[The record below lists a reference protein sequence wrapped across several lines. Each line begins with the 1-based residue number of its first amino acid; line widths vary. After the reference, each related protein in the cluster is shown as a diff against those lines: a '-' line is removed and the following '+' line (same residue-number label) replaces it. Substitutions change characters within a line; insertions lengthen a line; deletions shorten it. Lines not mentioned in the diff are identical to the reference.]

1 MSVRSATATEATA
14 RKLSGG
20 SGAPPATPATALELR
35 DVAVRYGEREIL
47 RGVTLSV
54 APGTVYAL
62 LGRNGSGKPSLIRC
76 LLGQQL
82 PQRGRARLLGFDSW
96 AERPAAL
103 GRIGVVPEE
112 PDAPPHL
119 TPRELADLCSELYPS
134 WSPAAVEARFTRFGV
149 PRDTAFAQLSK
160 GQKGHT
166 LLALALGHEPEL
178 LVLDDPTL
186 GLDAVARRAVFDE
199 LIGELAERGTTVLL
213 ASHDL
218 EGVERIAER
227 VGILHGGGLV
237 VDESLEQLKARFR
250 RLRCPRD
257 LEGSELEAHGM
268 LALRDR
274 PWGRDALVQR
284 FDAARFAAQA
294 QRLDLTAEAVPLE
307 EIFLALA
314 GEGSAG
320 AP

>member
-20 SGAPPATPATALELR
+20 SSAPPATPAAALELR
-35 DVAVRYGEREIL
+35 DLAVRYGEREIL
-47 RGVTLSV
+47 RGVSLSV

-62 LGRNGSGKPSLIRC
+62 LGRNGSGKSSLIRC

-82 PQRGRARLLGFDSW
+82 PQRGRARLLGLDSW
-96 AERPAAL
+96 TERTAAL

-119 TPRELADLCSELYPS
+119 TPRELAALCSELYPS
-134 WSPAAVEARFTRFGV
+134 WNSTAVEARFTRFGV

-227 VGILHGGGLV
+227 VGILHGGRLV

-250 RLRCPRD
+250 CLSGPPD
-257 LEGSELEAHGM
+257 FAVTELAVHDP
-268 LALRDR
+268 LAVRDR
-274 PWGRDALVQR
+274 AFRREAMVQR
-284 FDAARFAAQA
+284 FDAARFAEQTA
-294 QRLDLTAEAVPLE
+294 RLDLTAEAVPLE
-307 EIFLALA
+307 EIFLALV
-314 GEGSAG
+314 GEERA
-320 AP
+320 

>member
-1 MSVRSATATEATA
+1 MSVRSALAGET
-14 RKLSGG
+14 S
-20 SGAPPATPATALELR
+20 PATPGAALELR
-35 DVAVRYGEREIL
+35 DVAVRYGDREIL
-47 RGVTLSV
+47 HGVSLSV

-62 LGRNGSGKPSLIRC
+62 LGRNGSGKSSLIRC

-82 PQRGRARLLGFDSW
+82 PERGRARLLGLDSW
-96 AERPAAL
+96 SERAAAV
-103 GRIGVVPEE
+103 GRIGIVPEE

-119 TPRELADLCSELYPS
+119 TPRELAALCSELYPH
-134 WSPAAVEARFTRFGV
+134 WSSASVEARFERFGV
-149 PRDTAFAQLSK
+149 PRETAFAELSK

-227 VGILHGGGLV
+227 VGILHGGELI
-237 VDESLEQLKARFR
+237 VDEAVDTLKARFR
-250 RLRCPRD
+250 RLRGPRD
-257 LEGSELEAHGM
+257 LPAAELEAHGA

-274 PWGRDALVQR
+274 PWGREAIVQR
-284 FDAARFAAQA
+284 FDATRFSAQSE
-294 QRLDLTAEAVPLE
+294 RLDLTAEALPLE
-307 EIFLALA
+307 QIFLALA
-314 GEGSAG
+314 GEESA
-320 AP
+320 

>member
-1 MSVRSATATEATA
+1 MTARPATAAETT
-14 RKLSGG
+14 
-20 SGAPPATPATALELR
+20 PATPGAALELR
-35 DVAVRYGEREIL
+35 DLDVRYGEREIL
-47 RGVTLSV
+47 RGVSLAV

-62 LGRNGSGKPSLIRC
+62 LGRNGSGKSSLIRC

-82 PQRGRARLLGFDSW
+82 PQRGRARLLGLDAWS
-96 AERPAAL
+96 ERTAAL

-119 TPRELADLCSELYPS
+119 TPRELAALCAELYPH
-134 WSPAAVEARFTRFGV
+134 WSSTAVEARFTRFGV
-149 PRDTAFAQLSK
+149 PRDTAFAELSK

-199 LIGELAERGTTVLL
+199 LIGELAERGTTVLF

-227 VGILHGGGLV
+227 VGILHGGELV

-250 RLRCPRD
+250 RLSGPRD
-257 LEGSELEAHGM
+257 LAAAELEAHAP
-268 LALRDR
+268 LTVRDR
-274 PWGRDALVQR
+274 PFGREAIVQR
-284 FDAARFAAQA
+284 FDAPHYATQAA
-294 QRLDLTAEAVPLE
+294 RLDLTAEAVPLE

-314 GEGSAG
+314 GEENG
-320 AP
+320 